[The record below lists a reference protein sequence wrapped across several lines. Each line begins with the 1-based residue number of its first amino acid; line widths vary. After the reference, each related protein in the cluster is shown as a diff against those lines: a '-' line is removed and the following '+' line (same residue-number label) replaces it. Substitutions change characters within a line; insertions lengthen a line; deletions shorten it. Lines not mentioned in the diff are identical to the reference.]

1 MPPVFT
7 PRGGGG
13 QPFSYAAAPSL
24 PNYTDLAA
32 RQARMETF
40 QKVKPICVSLMSMA
54 SEHPTPYSQHHKVID
69 QLYTAITTVPL
80 TTLDPAVINY
90 ILFPLTT
97 VIRQSNPTTLP
108 DAFLEASFGLLAH
121 LVGAWKKTEGGIEL
135 VGWEQLW
142 KFAVAAVGPRVVKR
156 EGEKGKEKQVGQEVQ
171 VQAVKLL
178 SALLSPSESPQHP
191 TRDMLHKVSSPQSPM
206 LPTLFQTI
214 TLLLETCQPSPPY
227 HTLQLSS
234 LILLRSLLVHYLSN
248 NHQVLAAVLPGTVST
263 MAKIVNE
270 GGKGLKG
277 EVARDCAGIVEG
289 IVSGTLADEDLV
301 RLGVLRPKAEDLS
314 GLAEQWEDASTPA
327 PDSTSAPSPSPSS
340 RPDPFPPLTPAYL
353 SFTASQLVTAISPIL
368 SILIPHPSDDARH
381 GAISL
386 ASALIEKCSGSLPLL
401 RPRSLTTLLLLSQ
414 DTFDPVR
421 HDARRRLRSLLSSE
435 SLQLSPVLL
444 DLLNEAINAMPRLVV
459 SHQDTKVDEL
469 ARLITAIAESSSFLP
484 FSTKG
489 NAMAQLLGP
498 DGNVERWGWSLLS
511 CFEFGKPAGWAEGK
525 GGVERAARLGWEGG
539 LGGQG
544 LLLDNATDT
553 NHTSEQAPLI
563 GYPSLPLRHV
573 ESEETTRKLRTML
586 SALGSTGGEAALHS
600 VEYFMLFAK
609 SNKGRH
615 VAKSVSAMW
624 VAEAL
629 LQGIQQAQMEGVEG
643 KVSRGVRKMAKEMA
657 KVVVALEDEGEEE
670 EVEGEDPAY
679 GKEEEMGLVPIERTS
694 GVNALTT
701 LLDKNPLPN
710 SHTAEETRR
719 LEVQAQRTLLTAL
732 SLQGFSVSA
741 GILSSSFRPL
751 LLTTLYIVLSHLASP
766 QPLVQSY
773 ASTTLTHIAH
783 YTNYTSPSDLI
794 IDNVDYVINVV
805 TQRLTYKRLSPSA
818 PLVLIAM
825 IRLVGAPIVPL
836 VQDVVDEVFDALDEY
851 HGYETMTSGLLAV
864 LVVLVE
870 VMGKEVQAEG
880 VSEERRRRVEEMK
893 RIERAPNVME
903 DLRQFGE
910 WWDGRQERR
919 GQEVEEL
926 LQRAPQH
933 AWGKKDVPGL
943 EDEPEGDEDTPMP
956 DAEESPAATRTQ
968 QVATRV
974 LSKSLHFLTHRSP
987 FLRSKVLS
995 LVANAIPVL
1004 ALGNRE
1010 SDLLP
1015 LIHDSW
1021 GTILNRLDDGEAYVV
1036 VEAAGVVAA
1045 LCEHVGDFMSKKV
1058 LEHAWPRL
1066 LKVMDSRKELDK
1078 KSALAKRGV
1087 VGTESSYTVS
1097 HRLHLAILRVATF
1110 IAREVPVGEEVMWE
1124 IMVRCRVFID
1134 GRVNEELQVKGMG
1147 LFEELR
1153 ERDGDALWVVLKAT
1167 MGEEESGTW
1176 GYLRDGLEIEGNGRR
1191 LLEAL

>member
-1 MPPVFT
+1 MPPVLT

-24 PNYTDLAA
+24 PNYADLAA

-54 SEHPTPYSQHHKVID
+54 SEHPTPYSQHHKVLE
-69 QLYTAITTVPL
+69 QLYTTITTVPQS
-80 TTLDPAVINY
+80 TLDPAVINY

-97 VIRQSNPTTLP
+97 VIRQSNPATLP

-121 LVGAWKKTEGGIEL
+121 LVGAWRKTEAGMDIT
-135 VGWEQLW
+135 GWEQLW
-142 KFAVAAVGPRVVKR
+142 KFGVAAVGPRVVKR
-156 EGEKGKEKQVGQEVQ
+156 EGEKGKRKEVGQEVQ
-171 VQAVKLL
+171 VQAIKLL
-178 SALLSPSESPQHP
+178 SALLSPSDLPKYP
-191 TRDMLHKVSSPQSPM
+191 TADMLDKVSSPQSSM

-214 TLLLETCQPSPPY
+214 TLLLETSQPTPPY
-227 HTLQLSS
+227 HALQLSS
-234 LILLRSLLVHYLSN
+234 LVLLRSLLSHYFSN
-248 NHQVLAAVLPGTVST
+248 NHQVLAAVLPGTVSA
-263 MAKIVNE
+263 MAKIINE

-277 EVARDCAGIVEG
+277 EVARECARIVEG
-289 IVSGTLADEDLV
+289 VVSGTLADEDLV
-301 RLGVLRPKAEDLS
+301 RLGVLRAKAEDLS
-314 GLAEQWEDASTPA
+314 GLAEQWEEESTVPASPA
-327 PDSTSAPSPSPSS
+327 SAPSPSPSA

-353 SFTASQLVTAISPIL
+353 SFTSSQLVTAISPML

-386 ASALIEKCSGSLPLL
+386 ASTLIEKCSESLPLL

-421 HDARRRLRSLLSSE
+421 HEARRRLRSLLPTE

-444 DLLNEAINAMPRLVV
+444 DLLNEAINAMPRLVS

-469 ARLITAIAESSSFLP
+469 ARLITAIAESSSSLA
-484 FSTKG
+484 FSSKG
-489 NAMAQLLGP
+489 NAIAQLLGP

-525 GGVERAARLGWEGG
+525 GGPERTSRLGWEGG
-539 LGGQG
+539 LGGQTG
-544 LLLDNATDT
+544 LLLDNGTDQDQ
-553 NHTSEQAPLI
+553 TSEEAPLSK
-563 GYPSLPLRHV
+563 YPSLSLRHV
-573 ESEETTRKLRTML
+573 ESEETTRKLRAML

-629 LQGIQQAQMEGVEG
+629 VQGIQQAQIEGVEG
-643 KVSRGVRKMAKEMA
+643 KISRGVRKMAKEMA
-657 KVVVALEDEGEEE
+657 KVVVALDEDGEEQ
-670 EVEGEDPAY
+670 EGEDPAY
-679 GKEEEMGLVPIERTS
+679 GKEEETGLVPIERTS

-701 LLDKNPLPN
+701 ILDKNPLPN
-710 SHTAEETRR
+710 SYTAEETRK
-719 LEVQAQRTLLTAL
+719 LEVQAQKTLLTAL

-766 QPLVQSY
+766 QPIVQSY

-783 YTNYTSPSDLI
+783 YTNYSSPSDLI
-794 IDNVDYVINVV
+794 LDNVDYVINVV

-880 VSEERRRRVEEMK
+880 VSEERKKKVEELK
-893 RIERAPNVME
+893 RIEKAPNVEE
-903 DLRQFGE
+903 DLRQFGK
-910 WWDGRQERR
+910 WWDGRQELRA
-919 GQEVEEL
+919 QEVEEL
-926 LQRAPQH
+926 LERAPQH
-933 AWGKKDVPGL
+933 AWGKKDIPGM
-943 EDEPEGDEDTPMP
+943 EEEPGADEDTPMP
-956 DAEESPAATRTQ
+956 DAEEAPATRTQ
-968 QVATRV
+968 QVATRI

-1036 VEAAGVVAA
+1036 VEAAGVIAA
-1045 LCEHVGDFMSKKV
+1045 LCEHAGDFMSKKV
-1058 LEHAWPRL
+1058 LDHAWPRL
-1066 LKVMDSRKELDK
+1066 LKVMDSRQKLDK

-1087 VGTESSYTVS
+1087 VGTKSSHTVS

-1110 IAREVPVGEEVMWE
+1110 IAREVPVNEGVLWE
-1124 IMVRCRVFID
+1124 MMVKCRVFID

-1167 MGEEESGTW
+1167 MGEDESGTW
-1176 GYLRDGLEIEGNGRR
+1176 RYLKDGLDIEGNGRK